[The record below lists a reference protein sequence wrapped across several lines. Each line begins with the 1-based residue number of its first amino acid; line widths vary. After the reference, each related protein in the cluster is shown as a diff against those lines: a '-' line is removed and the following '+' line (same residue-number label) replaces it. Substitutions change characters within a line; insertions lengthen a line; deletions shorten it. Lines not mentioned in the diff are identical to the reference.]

1 MFNCIRGERGFTL
14 LEIMV
19 SMAIMAV
26 ALVTIIQL
34 FSGALRSAKV
44 SEDYSL
50 AVMGAK
56 EKMDEALAVRTLEEF
71 DELPKSG
78 NFEDEEEE
86 FEKEILKGYS
96 WEITGPDP
104 YQIPEG
110 LATDIEE
117 ESGILD
123 DLTFRLYQISVKVSW
138 ASGMHN
144 KEVIFT
150 TIKML
155 EEED

>member
-1 MFNCIRGERGFTL
+1 MTYYVSDGRGFTL

-19 SMAIMAV
+19 AMAIMAI
-26 ALVTIIQL
+26 ALVTVIQL

-44 SEDYSL
+44 SYDYSL

-56 EKMDEALAVRTLEEF
+56 EKMDEALTVTTLTEF
-71 DELPKSG
+71 DELEKTG
-78 NFEDEEEE
+78 E
-86 FEKEILKGYS
+86 FESDMMKGYR
-96 WEITGPDP
+96 WEIKGPDP

-110 LATDIEE
+110 LVTDIEE
-117 ESGILD
+117 ESGIFE
-123 DLTFRLYQISVKVSW
+123 DLSFKLYQISVGVSW
-138 ASGMHN
+138 ASGMHEKN
-144 KEVIFT
+144 VSFT

>member
-1 MFNCIRGERGFTL
+1 MPYFIREESGFTL

-19 SMAIMAV
+19 SMAIMAI
-26 ALVTIIQL
+26 ALVTVMQL

-44 SEDYSL
+44 SSDYSL

-56 EKMDEALAVRTLEEF
+56 EKMDEALAVNTLTEF
-71 DELPKSG
+71 DELEKNG
-78 NFEDEEEE
+78 E
-86 FEKEILKGYS
+86 FESDMMEGYR

-104 YQIPEG
+104 YEIPEG

-117 ESGILD
+117 ESGVFD
-123 DLTFRLYQISVKVSW
+123 DLPFKLYQVGVSVSW
-138 ASGMHN
+138 ASGMHE
-144 KEVIFT
+144 KEVKYT